1 MSFVPATLCLAFKP
15 DSTLAMARDAYDT
28 DATSPQDKG
37 RTSPEEQRP
46 RSSARTLS
54 EDSHASQCCTVDS
67 DSLETVPLVSSLPES
82 SCHHKSVCG
91 AKVITALLVFAWFC
105 SNIALLLMNKFLLSN
120 YGFKQPVFLTLCHML
135 ACVILS
141 TAFSTTQYVPKKSI
155 QSSKQL
161 IKVSMLAAVFAMSV
175 VLGNVSLRFIPV
187 SFSQAIGATTPA
199 FTAALSLLLLNNRE
213 TARTYA
219 ALLPV
224 IIGIVIATGAEPS
237 FNMAGFSASV
247 IATAARALKS
257 VLQGILLTDPNE
269 KMDSMNLLRYM
280 APISF
285 GFLIPATFYLEPGV
299 FAQVSASRTDIF
311 FVGFLALNASLAY
324 FVNLLNFL
332 VTKHTSALTLQVLG
346 NGKGVAA
353 VVVSVMVFRNPVT
366 FASVIGYLITVSGV
380 MSYMV
385 AKRSAAA
392 EKNVL
397 PQKGV
402 GAV

>member
-1 MSFVPATLCLAFKP
+1 M
-15 DSTLAMARDAYDT
+15 
-28 DATSPQDKG
+28 
-37 RTSPEEQRP
+37 
-46 RSSARTLS
+46 
-54 EDSHASQCCTVDS
+54 
-67 DSLETVPLVSSLPES
+67 
-82 SCHHKSVCG
+82 
-91 AKVITALLVFAWFC
+91 
-105 SNIALLLMNKFLLSN
+105 
-120 YGFKQPVFLTLCHML
+120 
-135 ACVILS
+135 
-141 TAFSTTQYVPKKSI
+141 
-155 QSSKQL
+155 
-161 IKVSMLAAVFAMSV
+161 
-175 VLGNVSLRFIPV
+175 
-187 SFSQAIGATTPA
+187 
-199 FTAALSLLLLNNRE
+199 
-213 TARTYA
+213 
-219 ALLPV
+219 
-224 IIGIVIATGAEPS
+224 
-237 FNMAGFSASV
+237 
-247 IATAARALKS
+247 
-257 VLQGILLTDPNE
+257 QGILLTDPNE

-299 FAQVSASRTDIF
+299 FAQVSASHTDVF
-311 FVGFLALNASLAY
+311 FVVFLALNASLAY

-366 FASVIGYLITVSGV
+366 FASVVGYLITVSGV

>member
-1 MSFVPATLCLAFKP
+1 
-15 DSTLAMARDAYDT
+15 MARDAYDT

-91 AKVITALLVFAWFC
+91 AKVITALVVFAWFC

-187 SFSQAIGATTPA
+187 SFSQVCFCMFSVMHAERHAEVA
-199 FTAALSLLLLNNRE
+199 LHLLVQHAAESMHCRVSCKHASLSQLYALQCISQLVH
-213 TARTYA
+213 ARTKTSC
-219 ALLPV
+219 
-224 IIGIVIATGAEPS
+224 G
-237 FNMAGFSASV
+237 
-247 IATAARALKS
+247 KS
-257 VLQGILLTDPNE
+257 
-269 KMDSMNLLRYM
+269 
-280 APISF
+280 
-285 GFLIPATFYLEPGV
+285 TFDLC
-299 FAQVSASRTDIF
+299 R
-311 FVGFLALNASLAY
+311 L
-324 FVNLLNFL
+324 
-332 VTKHTSALTLQVLG
+332 
-346 NGKGVAA
+346 
-353 VVVSVMVFRNPVT
+353 
-366 FASVIGYLITVSGV
+366 
-380 MSYMV
+380 
-385 AKRSAAA
+385 
-392 EKNVL
+392 
-397 PQKGV
+397 
-402 GAV
+402 